1 MLYELM
7 LVTAT
12 EKGDLLVSRVE
23 KSVKEI
29 GNNLKVDKLGKKP
42 LAYTIK
48 KQTDANYY
56 VLNFK
61 AEGNVVKQLT
71 DKLRLE
77 QEDLLRYLLLKNV
90 EKKASSK
97 KRKVVE
103 VEEKEQ
109 KAKPKVTVAVRK
121 VSAVK
126 STGNKKGGTSS
137 KAKSTRFAS
146 EARRARGKRK

>member
-48 KQTDANYY
+48 KQTDAN
-56 VLNFK
+56 
-61 AEGNVVKQLT
+61 VVKQLT
-71 DKLRLE
+71 YKLKLE

-109 KAKPKVTVAVRK
+109 KAKPKKTVAVRK